1 MNIKLR
7 ICSVITFLLASICYG
22 SIEQPI
28 TREEFERK
36 VEQQQA
42 KIEELEKTVSK
53 QKKQILDLEWKIYH
67 LKHKPEP
74 NEEQQ
79 SDKRTET
86 EKLQSVIED
95 QEAEIARL
103 KKLFR
108 NAGIDPNSD
117 PNNIKKLTTEEEEKA
132 YQKRLTNYRKHFD
145 KKRIVAPPSKSTQHI
160 RELIADQL
168 KGTNNLNKPYL
179 RNIDVVQQVHG
190 GWGVFVEYNADDNL
204 WNGLI
209 KAGIEKRMSEI
220 YIALYTSIYD
230 IRAASVS
237 AYFPLIDKYGKQSD
251 GVMYKSM
258 LSKNEADKIN
268 WAADSAFLKLDILPT
283 VWTTSILH
291 PDFR

>member
-1 MNIKLR
+1 M
-7 ICSVITFLLASICYG
+7 
-22 SIEQPI
+22 
-28 TREEFERK
+28 
-36 VEQQQA
+36 
-42 KIEELEKTVSK
+42 
-53 QKKQILDLEWKIYH
+53 EWQIYH

-74 NEEQQ
+74 DETTKTK
-79 SDKRTET
+79 DRHTET
-86 EKLQSVIED
+86 EKLQTVIED
-95 QEAEIARL
+95 QKTEIARL

-117 PNNIKKLTTEEEEKA
+117 PNNIKKLMTEEEENA

-145 KKRIVAPPSKSTQHI
+145 KKRIVAPPSKSTAAKI
-160 RELIADQL
+160 ELMIADQL

-190 GWGVFVEYNADDNL
+190 GWGVFVEYNAGDNL

-209 KAGIEKRMSEI
+209 KAGIEKKMSEI
-220 YIALYTSIYD
+220 YIALYTSTYD

-251 GVMYKSM
+251 DVVYKSM
-258 LSKNEADKIN
+258 LSKNEADKTN

-291 PDFR
+291 LDFR